1 MRYLT
6 IFLLLLL
13 CACSPLKKFDST
25 GHKWETS
32 IKQLEDLNETENYSE
47 QAVLFIGSSSI
58 RRWDSIKK
66 DLDPYE
72 PIKRGYGGAHFYDL
86 IHFTK
91 RLVSPHKVKAIAVFV
106 ANDITGNQGGINDL
120 SPKEVLSLVKIV
132 TKQIRKTH
140 NKTPIFFI
148 ETTPSSSRWKVWNK
162 ISKANDLI
170 KDFTS
175 KKRNIFFID
184 TRSYFLKLNGMPN
197 DEFFVGDKLHLNNRG
212 YKLWSKII
220 TESFD
225 KNLISKI

>member
-25 GHKWETS
+25 GLKWETS

-106 ANDITGNQGGINDL
+106 ANDITGNQGGVNDL

>member
-1 MRYLT
+1 MRYLS

-25 GHKWETS
+25 GLKWETS

-106 ANDITGNQGGINDL
+106 ANDITGNQGGVNDL